1 MGSGRFFQAG
11 RIHEAPTFDQWN
23 HLGVIRMPE
32 VPDRFTTLPG
42 GFKSFLAP
50 APEGVI
56 RWTVGEPGFDTPQPI
71 VEAAIAALNAGQTKY
86 TRPEG
91 TIELCRASANRLR
104 TNYGIPATPET
115 VIITPG
121 AKQALLYSMMVTA
134 SPGDEVLLLAPAWPS
149 YDIQC
154 RLLGLVPVHVPVR
167 PDAFHPDFEAL
178 EAAVT
183 EKTRALVI
191 NSPNNPTG
199 AVYTPDEI
207 QRLLDFA
214 TRHDLWLV
222 SDEIYARLNWTDWDH
237 ISPASLPGGAER
249 TIVVSG
255 WSKSFAMTGWR
266 LGVVWGPPSV
276 IEAMGKLQ
284 ANACSHV
291 PTFLMDAA
299 LAALKPEIDE
309 AVERFNQA
317 YISRRAKLMAGIGAI
332 PSLRM
337 AEPEGAF
344 YGFVDITATGMDSR
358 TFATRCLD
366 EARVQLI
373 PGGLLPGGEGYIRIS
388 YACDEESIDE
398 GLLRITRW
406 IDSL

>member
-1 MGSGRFFQAG
+1 
-11 RIHEAPTFDQWN
+11 
-23 HLGVIRMPE
+23 
-32 VPDRFTTLPG
+32 
-42 GFKSFLAP
+42 
-50 APEGVI
+50 
-56 RWTVGEPGFDTPQPI
+56 
-71 VEAAIAALNAGQTKY
+71 
-86 TRPEG
+86 
-91 TIELCRASANRLR
+91 
-104 TNYGIPATPET
+104 
-115 VIITPG
+115 
-121 AKQALLYSMMVTA
+121 
-134 SPGDEVLLLAPAWPS
+134 
-149 YDIQC
+149 
-154 RLLGLVPVHVPVR
+154 
-167 PDAFHPDFEAL
+167 
-178 EAAVT
+178 
-183 EKTRALVI
+183 LVI

-214 TRHDLWLV
+214 THHDLWLV
-222 SDEIYARLNWTDWDH
+222 SDEIYARLNWTNWAH